1 MTYDLC
7 SIYDMI
13 VDISNTV
20 YCIYEYIRMLQMSC
34 NHECYVYF
42 VGIIQDIV
50 LLLNRMRTP
59 IRLMVDHENFI
70 VIPC

>member
-13 VDISNTV
+13 VDMSNTV
-20 YCIYEYIRMLQMSC
+20 YCIYIYTCVYIRMLQMSC

-42 VGIIQDIV
+42 LGIIQDIV
-50 LLLNRMRTP
+50 LLLNKMRTP
-59 IRLMVDHENFI
+59 TVFD
-70 VIPC
+70 